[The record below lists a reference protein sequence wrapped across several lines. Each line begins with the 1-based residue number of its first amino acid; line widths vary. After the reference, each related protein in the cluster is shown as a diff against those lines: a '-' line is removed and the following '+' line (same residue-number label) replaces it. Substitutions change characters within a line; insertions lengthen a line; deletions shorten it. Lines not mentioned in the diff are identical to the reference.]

1 MRIAI
6 LSYEYPPETGFG
18 GIGTYAYYQARALAK
33 LGHDVHVFA
42 GSTKNGVFHSEHEG
56 VKVTRIKR
64 EGVVNGLL
72 DNARKTRAW
81 WFQNRVTTA
90 TDAYEGLAKAHSK
103 KPFDFI
109 EAPECGADAMVAST
123 FLTVPVAVRF
133 HSPARLI
140 MNIYDTPKIDRVLTA
155 FAEQLGINQA
165 AVLTSCS
172 QFLADEVAS
181 KMAEQDPI
189 HVIPNG
195 IDVPLFDRDEGI
207 DVYEKFGLPRDK
219 KIIFFANRMEERK
232 GIHIV
237 QKMVEATLAKYPDI
251 AFAFAG
257 RDLFGF
263 MEKQILPWVKDRQ
276 LQDRFFYLGQLAL
289 PEVRAVLKKSSIFLI
304 PSLWENCPY
313 SCLEAMTAGRA
324 IVSSDCGGMPELVE
338 HERTG
343 LLAKN
348 GDPASFIAAL
358 QRMIEDD
365 GLRARCGQNA
375 RAEVEKRLTDVAIGK
390 RSIDVYQGHLNGKAV
405 ATDPSAVRIER
416 LSAKGH
422 REDAD
427 ALRQRI
433 AQLEQELA
441 AARAQQGRGLF
452 ARLFGR

>member
-172 QFLADEVAS
+172 QFLADEVTS
-181 KMAEQDPI
+181 KMAEKDPI

-348 GDPASFIAAL
+348 GDPASFVAAL

-390 RSIDVYQGHLNGKAV
+390 RSVDVYQGYLNGKAV

-422 REDAD
+422 REDAE

-441 AARAQQGRGLF
+441 AARSQQGRGLF